1 MATILTPRPA
11 ATVLTLREGK
21 NGYEIL
27 MLRRNLNSDFVGG
40 AYVFPGGGVDPA
52 DASEVAQQL
61 SVGMSE
67 ASCSARLGI
76 MSGGLAYYVACLR
89 ELFEEGGI
97 LIACDDQGHEIDI
110 ANRPLVDRLNRARD
124 LVNNGS
130 LRFVELLQREGLSLD
145 LRNIAY
151 LAHWVTPVG
160 PPRRY
165 DTRFFVALS
174 PEGQVAGH
182 DDYETVASKWIRPVD
197 ALAMHARGGLEMIF
211 PTIRNLE
218 IVAQFDTAQE
228 VLDYA
233 NALGEIPKIEP
244 RMLERDGELTI
255 LVPGD
260 NGYDE
265 GI

>member
-1 MATILTPRPA
+1 MAEILIPRPA

-52 DASEVAQQL
+52 DASDVAQQL
-61 SVGMSE
+61 SVGMTD
-67 ASCSARLGI
+67 ASCSARLKI
-76 MSGGLAYYVACLR
+76 DEGGLAYYVACLR

-97 LIACDDQGHEIDI
+97 LIACDDQGHEVDV
-110 ANRPLVDRLNRARD
+110 ADRPLVDRLNRERTF
-124 LVNNGS
+124 VNDGS
-130 LRFVELLQREGLSLD
+130 LRFVELLQREGLYLD

-165 DTRFFVALS
+165 DTRFFVTFS
-174 PEGQVAGH
+174 PVGQVAGH
-182 DDYETVASKWIRPVD
+182 DDIETVASRWIRPVD
-197 ALAMHARGGLEMIF
+197 ALAMHARGELEMIL
-211 PTIRNLE
+211 PTIRNIE
-218 IVAQFDTAQE
+218 IVARFDTAQE

-233 NALGEIPKIEP
+233 NGLVDIPRIEP
-244 RMLERDGELTI
+244 RIVDRDGAVVI

-260 NGYDE
+260 EGYDE
-265 GI
+265 T

>member
-1 MATILTPRPA
+1 MAEILIPRPA

-27 MLRRNLNSDFVGG
+27 MLRRNLQSDFVGG
-40 AYVFPGGGVDPA
+40 AYVFPGGGVDPT
-52 DASEVAQQL
+52 DASEVAQRL
-61 SVGMSE
+61 SVGMTD
-67 ASCSARLGI
+67 ASCSARLKI
-76 MSGGLAYYVACLR
+76 ERGGLAYYVACLR

-97 LIACDDQGHEIDI
+97 LIACDEHGHEVDI
-110 ANRPLVDRLNRARD
+110 RDRDLVDRLNRDRVS
-124 LVNNGS
+124 VNDGT
-130 LRFVELLQREGLSLD
+130 LGFVELLEREGLYLD

-151 LAHWVTPVG
+151 LAHWVTPAG

-182 DDYETVASKWIRPVD
+182 DDHETVASRWLRPVD
-197 ALAMHARGGLEMIF
+197 ALAMHERGELEMIF

-218 IVAQFDTAQE
+218 TVARFDTAQG

-233 NALGEIPKIEP
+233 NSLVDIPKIEP
-244 RMLERDGELTI
+244 RLVERDGAVI
-255 LVPGD
+255 VVIPGD
-260 NGYDE
+260 DGYDE
-265 GI
+265 T

>member
-1 MATILTPRPA
+1 MAEILIPRPA
-11 ATVLTLREGK
+11 ATVLTLREGRK
-21 NGYEIL
+21 GYEIL

-52 DASEVAQQL
+52 DASDVAQQL
-61 SVGMSE
+61 SVGMTD
-67 ASCSARLGI
+67 ASCSARLK
-76 MSGGLAYYVACLR
+76 MEMGGLAYYVACLR

-97 LIACDDQGHEIDI
+97 LIACDDQGHEVDI
-110 ANRPLVDRLNRARD
+110 ADRPLVDRLNRERTF
-124 LVNNGS
+124 VNDGS
-130 LRFVELLQREGLSLD
+130 LRFVELLQREGLYLD

-165 DTRFFVALS
+165 DTRFFVTLS
-174 PEGQVAGH
+174 PVGQVAGH
-182 DDYETVASKWIRPVD
+182 DDLETVASRWIRPVD
-197 ALAMHARGGLEMIF
+197 ALAMHARGELEMIL

-218 IVAQFDTAQE
+218 IVARFDTAQE

-233 NALGEIPKIEP
+233 NGLVDIPRIEP
-244 RMLERDGELTI
+244 RIVDRDGSIVI

-260 NGYDE
+260 EGYDE
-265 GI
+265 T

>member
-1 MATILTPRPA
+1 MVTKFLCCA
-11 ATVLTLREGK
+11 ATSTAISLAVRTCF
-21 NGYEIL
+21 
-27 MLRRNLNSDFVGG
+27 RRR
-40 AYVFPGGGVDPA
+40 VDPA

-151 LAHWVTPVG
+151 LAHW
-160 PPRRY
+160 
-165 DTRFFVALS
+165 
-174 PEGQVAGH
+174 
-182 DDYETVASKWIRPVD
+182 
-197 ALAMHARGGLEMIF
+197 
-211 PTIRNLE
+211 
-218 IVAQFDTAQE
+218 
-228 VLDYA
+228 
-233 NALGEIPKIEP
+233 
-244 RMLERDGELTI
+244 
-255 LVPGD
+255 
-260 NGYDE
+260 
-265 GI
+265 

>member
-1 MATILTPRPA
+1 MAEILIPRPA
-11 ATVLTLREGK
+11 ATVLTLREAK

-52 DASEVAQQL
+52 DASDVAQEL
-61 SVGMSE
+61 SVGMND

-76 MSGGLAYYVACLR
+76 GSGGLAYYVACLR

-97 LIACDDQGHEIDI
+97 LIACDDQGREVDI
-110 ANRPLVDRLNRARD
+110 TDRPLVDRLNRDRA
-124 LVNNGS
+124 LVNDGS
-130 LRFVELLQREGLSLD
+130 LRFVELLQREGLYLD
-145 LRNIAY
+145 LQNIAY

-174 PEGQVAGH
+174 PVGQVAGH
-182 DDYETVASKWIRPVD
+182 DEQETVASRWIRPVD
-197 ALAMHARGGLEMIF
+197 ALAMYERGELEMIF

-218 IVAQFDTAQE
+218 IVAQFETAQE

-233 NALGEIPKIEP
+233 NALVDIPRTEP
-244 RMLERDGELTI
+244 RFADRGGALVI

-260 NGYDE
+260 DGYEDE
-265 GI
+265 T